1 MVERFHHWGLV
12 RKAAH
17 PAREHVVE
25 HSHSLPI
32 GQSNE
37 KGQDKGFIVPF
48 RGILTMTHSFRFL
61 KAKLLP
67 VSTMDEDQASTS

>member
-25 HSHSLPI
+25 HSHSFPI
-32 GQSNE
+32 GQLDE
-37 KGQDKGFIVPF
+37 KGQDKGLIVPHK
-48 RGILTMTHSFRFL
+48 RILTMTHSLHSL

-67 VSTMDEDQASTS
+67 VSTMD

>member
-1 MVERFHHWGLV
+1 MVERFNHWRLE

-25 HSHSLPI
+25 YSHSFPI

-37 KGQDKGFIVPF
+37 KGQDKGLIVPF
-48 RGILTMTHSFRFL
+48 RRMPTMTHS
-61 KAKLLP
+61 KG
-67 VSTMDEDQASTS
+67 